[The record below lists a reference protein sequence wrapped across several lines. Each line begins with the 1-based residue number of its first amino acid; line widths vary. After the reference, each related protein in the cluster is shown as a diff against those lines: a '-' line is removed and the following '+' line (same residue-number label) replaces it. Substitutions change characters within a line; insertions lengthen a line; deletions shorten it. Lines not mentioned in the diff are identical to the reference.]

1 MYHLYEEQWIDQ
13 PIAKVWEFFS
23 QGENLLKITP
33 EHMKMSVLEKPEAKM
48 YPGMIIRYQVSPLL
62 GIPLNWT
69 SEITAVEEESYF
81 VDTMLEGPF
90 KLWHHQ
96 HRFKE
101 QNGGT
106 LIIDDLH
113 YKLPLEP
120 LSKLG
125 HSILVK
131 RQLNNMFKHRQ
142 LVLKDLLK

>member
-1 MYHLYEEQWIDQ
+1 
-13 PIAKVWEFFS
+13 
-23 QGENLLKITP
+23 
-33 EHMKMSVLEKPEAKM
+33 MKMSVLEKPEAKM